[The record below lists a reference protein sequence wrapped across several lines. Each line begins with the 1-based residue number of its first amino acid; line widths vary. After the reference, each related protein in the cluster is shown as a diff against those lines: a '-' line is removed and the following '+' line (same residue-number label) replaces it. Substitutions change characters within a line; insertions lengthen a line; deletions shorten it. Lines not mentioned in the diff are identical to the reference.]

1 MVKNRSAKTLRH
13 GRLKRSTVKTLL
25 LTALSVLLFATPGS
39 VLLAR
44 DPHSAFYSTDNDRI
58 FWFIHISDPHMGT
71 SGSQDSD
78 NLAWIVNEA
87 RDVINP
93 AFIVN
98 SGDLTDSTD
107 GDNPMPYGGPYIE
120 EWEEYYGILDAAGID
135 SDFYYDIPGNHD
147 HYNDKDFVYYLN
159 NSIQGLATGG
169 TQISWRRDFAF
180 GKYHFLGVCTAGND
194 GAAFSLLPP
203 NYGDNAGLDT
213 DELAY
218 IQNKLETNTDAVL
231 TIIFGHH
238 PILPTGDSTE
248 TSLTYGAEDFIDL
261 MEEFGVSMYAFGH
274 THRYKEG
281 FLTGDTSDGIFYL
294 NVAAL
299 GKSDEK
305 HYNVTAIDCNGIS
318 TVAMNVETWPVVL
331 ITAPVD
337 RNLGTDDSPYA
348 YSIDDLNPKPIR
360 ALVFDANPVTQV
372 RFRVDATGDWQPMT
386 QVSGNPYLWEAFLDD
401 ASPLSE
407 EDHTLEVQST
417 GSSTRSDIIVIGG
430 HTSNGSS
437 GESGGGGCFI
447 NTAWH

>member
-1 MVKNRSAKTLRH
+1 MEILLH
-13 GRLKRSTVKTLL
+13 GGLKRSAVKTLSL
-25 LTALSVLLFATPGS
+25 LVALSVFLLATPSS
-39 VLLAR
+39 VLWAG
-44 DPHSAFYSTDNDRI
+44 DPHSAFYSPDNDRV

-78 NLAWIVNEA
+78 NLEWIVNEG

-98 SGDLTDSTD
+98 SGDLTDST
-107 GDNPMPYGGPYIE
+107 GGGSIPNGGPYIA
-120 EWEEYYGILDAAGID
+120 EWIEYSTILSDAGINA
-135 SDFYYDIPGNHD
+135 DFYYDIPGNHD
-147 HYNDKDFVYYLN
+147 HYNDQYFTYYMA
-159 NSIQGLATGG
+159 NSIQGSATGQ
-169 TQISWRRDFAF
+169 TQISWRSDFTF
-180 GKYHFLGVCTAGND
+180 GKYHFIGTCTAGND
-194 GAAFSLLPP
+194 GAPFSLSPP
-203 NYGDNAGLDT
+203 NFGDNAGLDEN
-213 DELAY
+213 ELAY
-218 IQNKLETNTDAVL
+218 IQTKLENNTDADL

-248 TSLTYGAEDFIDL
+248 TSLTYGAEEFVDL

-274 THRYKEG
+274 THRYEEG
-281 FLTGDTSDGIFYL
+281 FLSGDTSDGIFYL

-305 HYNVTAIDCNGIS
+305 QYNVTAIDCNGIS

-348 YSIDDLNPKPIR
+348 YSIDDLDLKPIR
-360 ALVFDANPVTQV
+360 ALVFDAETVTQV
-372 RFRVDATGDWQPMT
+372 RFRIDATGDWHPME
-386 QVSGNPYLWEAFLDD
+386 QVSGNQYLWEAFLNDT
-401 ASPLSE
+401 SPLSE
-407 EDHTLEVQST
+407 EDHTLEVQAT

-437 GESGGGGCFI
+437 GESGGGGCFVS
-447 NTAWH
+447 TVRH